1 MCYVVGRQQLVAPG
15 FRFRQQGIHTPI
27 THDTPHSLDPSL
39 SQVNLA
45 SASGSSEPSPELG
58 AAIED
63 RFGGLDGLK
72 EAFNKIALSRFG
84 SGWAWLGVAPDGQLK
99 VTSTANQDNPLMEGL
114 EYKVEK
120 MIPIL
125 GLDVW
130 EHAYYL
136 KYQNRRADYVSWI
149 RTLLFF
155 GGAPSFRTSWFW
167 KTVAVWTHV
176 VTLV

>member
-72 EAFNKIALSRFG
+72 EAEIDPVDSGRPLG
-84 SGWAWLGVAPDGQLK
+84 SPVG
-99 VTSTANQDNPLMEGL
+99 
-114 EYKVEK
+114 
-120 MIPIL
+120 
-125 GLDVW
+125 
-130 EHAYYL
+130 
-136 KYQNRRADYVSWI
+136 R
-149 RTLLFF
+149 
-155 GGAPSFRTSWFW
+155 
-167 KTVAVWTHV
+167 
-176 VTLV
+176 